1 MRRCLPWLQ
10 HGVPPWS
17 LPPTAALLPFLP
29 WSGDPLPS
37 SHSVPHLRRCL
48 PITFPAPPP
57 ERNGGGARLNVPT
70 HTASNSGPL
79 LSSGR
84 GAATSAARSRRRT
97 LGRPYLEGMQ
107 TEACV
112 GVVVRR
118 QEQRLP
124 GCNSLH
130 RISKLT
136 NKVHENN
143 LDGTSELC
151 DPTTSQGYWDFKS
164 CNCSGTSCRLQIMNK
179 NRAAICFV
187 LFKSSDPDIALCIMY
202 FQKITVSLVIFCHG
216 EDIVAWLPPFRLCS
230 FAITAYFVK
239 HLKKDIAEFRSFYM
253 EVRTWKNRQNVLFL
267 CVYRIVHYYHVT
279 PSLHNQY
286 RFT

>member
-1 MRRCLPWLQ
+1 M
-10 HGVPPWS
+10 
-17 LPPTAALLPFLP
+17 T
-29 WSGDPLPS
+29 
-37 SHSVPHLRRCL
+37 
-48 PITFPAPPP
+48 
-57 ERNGGGARLNVPT
+57 
-70 HTASNSGPL
+70 
-79 LSSGR
+79 
-84 GAATSAARSRRRT
+84 
-97 LGRPYLEGMQ
+97 
-107 TEACV
+107 
-112 GVVVRR
+112 
-118 QEQRLP
+118 P
-124 GCNSLH
+124 GCVSCRWSYWQIWYRQFYSWHQLM
-130 RISKLT
+130 RFTLPLISADSH
-136 NKVHENN
+136 V
-143 LDGTSELC
+143 LDYWNHFRSFWAVL
-151 DPTTSQGYWDFKS
+151 PTDVKS

-267 CVYRIVHYYHVT
+267 CVYRIVHYCHVT